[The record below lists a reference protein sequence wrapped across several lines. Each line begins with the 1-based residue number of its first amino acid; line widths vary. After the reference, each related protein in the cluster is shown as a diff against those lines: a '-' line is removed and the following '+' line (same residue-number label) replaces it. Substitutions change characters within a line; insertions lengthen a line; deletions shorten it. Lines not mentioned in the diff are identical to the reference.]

1 MRSTPE
7 FRLFCLALRKPQHA
21 ADVDALRLAL
31 TGPERNALNWAAL
44 VEGARRHRVTD
55 LFLEGLEAAGI
66 AVAGEDLLAAL
77 RRRNNAANRL
87 IMVRGMLVVKLARM
101 FSAAGIRVLI
111 LKGLALSMQL
121 YGDPARRE
129 PGDIDLL
136 IDPAQFDEART
147 LMAEAGLRPKGS
159 PLSARQRAVHHHLI
173 KDETFVHAGTDAL
186 VELHHRLTDNPE
198 LLSTDFDA
206 LWRARETISIWGTP
220 VATLS
225 RADLL
230 LYLCA
235 HGGAHAWERLRW
247 LVDLADAVRA
257 MGAEAALALARDAG
271 LAPTLL
277 HALMLAHDWLGLPV
291 EPRLLA
297 EASEDPDVVQLDR
310 ILARLYEGEA
320 WHRIPRRDIPAALQ
334 RDRHWQLRYRLSLKP
349 DRRYRAR
356 QIMRELTSPA
366 DWRTV
371 ALPERLFFLY
381 PLVRPIGWLFRRCR
395 S

>member
-1 MRSTPE
+1 MQSTPE

-31 TGPERNALNWAAL
+31 TSPDRNALNWAAL
-44 VEGARRHRVTD
+44 IEGARRHRVAD
-55 LFLEGLEAAGI
+55 LFLEGLQAAG
-66 AVAGEDLLAAL
+66 VADASEDLLAAL
-77 RRRNNAANRL
+77 RRRNHAAKRL
-87 IMVRGMLVVKLARM
+87 IIARGFLVAKLARM
-101 FSAAGIRVLI
+101 FSLAGIRALM

-136 IDPAQFDEART
+136 IDPAQFDEAKK
-147 LMAEAGLRPKGS
+147 LLVDAGLRPKGGQ
-159 PLSARQRAVHHHLI
+159 LSSRQRAVHHDFI
-173 KDETFVHAGTDAL
+173 KDETFVHAGTDTS

-206 LWRARETISIWGTP
+206 LWRAREEISIWGTP

-247 LVDLADAVRA
+247 LVDLADAVRNI
-257 MGAEAALALARDAG
+257 GDEAAIALARAAG
-271 LAPTLL
+271 LGPTLL
-277 HALMLAHDWLGLPV
+277 HAMMLAHDWLGLPV

-297 EASEDPDVVQLDR
+297 EANEDPVVAQLDR
-310 ILARLYEGEA
+310 VFARLYEGEA
-320 WHRIPRRDIPAALQ
+320 WHRIPRRSFPAALQ
-334 RDRHWQLRYRLSLKP
+334 RDRYWQLRYRLALKL
-349 DRRYRAR
+349 DRGYRVR

-371 ALPERLFFLY
+371 ALPDRLFFLY
-381 PLVRPIGWLFRRCR
+381 PLVRPIGWLFRRNR

>member
-1 MRSTPE
+1 MRPTPE
-7 FRLFCLALRKPQHA
+7 FRLFCLALRNPQRT
-21 ADVDALRLAL
+21 ADVDALRLASSS
-31 TGPERNALNWAAL
+31 PDRNALNWAAL
-44 VEGARRHRVTD
+44 VEGARRHRVAD
-55 LFLEGLEAAGI
+55 LFLAGLQAAGL
-66 AVAGEDLLAAL
+66 ADASELLAAL

-87 IMVRGMLVVKLARM
+87 IIVRGMLITKLARM
-101 FSAAGIRVLI
+101 FSAAGIRVLV

-121 YGDPARRE
+121 YGDPAQRE

-147 LMAEAGLRPKGS
+147 LMVEAGLRPKGY
-159 PLSARQRAVHHHLI
+159 PLSSRQRAVLRHLI
-173 KDETFVHAGTDAL
+173 KDETFVHPGTDTS

-257 MGAEAALALARDAG
+257 MGAEPALALARDAG
-271 LAPTLL
+271 LAPALL

-291 EPRLLA
+291 GPRLLA
-297 EASEDPDVVQLDR
+297 DASEDPVVVRLDR

-320 WHRIPRRDIPAALQ
+320 WHRIPRRNIPVALQ
-334 RDRHWQLRYRLSLKP
+334 RDRYWQLRYRLSLKP
-349 DRRYRAR
+349 DRGYRAR

-381 PLVRPIGWLFRRCR
+381 PLVRPIGWFFRRCR
-395 S
+395 G